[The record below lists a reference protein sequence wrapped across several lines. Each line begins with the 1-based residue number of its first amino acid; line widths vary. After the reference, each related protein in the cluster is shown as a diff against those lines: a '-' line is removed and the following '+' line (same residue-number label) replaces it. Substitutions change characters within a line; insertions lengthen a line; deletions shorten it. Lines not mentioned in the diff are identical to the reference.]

1 MTPEQ
6 EKSIIFGV
14 LMNTNPELAGGN
26 WAEIAPKVGLGTEIV
41 RPPNP
46 SPPPSATMASIQ
58 DLSIHLLMRMLQSND
73 PTLAGANWKQIAAE
87 MNLMFAFAPAKVF
100 TSLFFFLYHLQGP
113 RTDHDQTHRKRFAA
127 MRKEFLENQ
136 ANNGAGSAPAAAA
149 ASTPKKRARKSKI
162 TKPVD
167 PEEDD
172 DEVDGTPAKKQRR
185 GRPSKKAE
193 TTAPK
198 VEAGSENGADDEVS
212 LKIWLRPHT
221 SPWTPN

>member
-14 LMNTNPELAGGN
+14 LMNTNPELSGGN

-41 RPPNP
+41 
-46 SPPPSATMASIQ
+46 
-58 DLSIHLLMRMLQSND
+58 
-73 PTLAGANWKQIAAE
+73 
-87 MNLMFAFAPAKVF
+87 
-100 TSLFFFLYHLQGP
+100 
-113 RTDHDQTHRKRFAA
+113 RKRFAA

-149 ASTPKKRARKSKI
+149 ASTPKKRARKTKV
-162 TKPVD
+162 TKPAD
-167 PEEDD
+167 AEEED

-185 GRPSKKAE
+185 GRPSKKVE

-198 VEAGSENGADDEVS
+198 VETTAAEVKAGSEDGADDEA
-212 LKIWLRPHT
+212 
-221 SPWTPN
+221 

>member
-41 RPPNP
+41 
-46 SPPPSATMASIQ
+46 
-58 DLSIHLLMRMLQSND
+58 
-73 PTLAGANWKQIAAE
+73 
-87 MNLMFAFAPAKVF
+87 
-100 TSLFFFLYHLQGP
+100 
-113 RTDHDQTHRKRFAA
+113 RKRFAA